1 MCKMRLDEGIAFW
14 QSLPRNNQ
22 EELAVAD
29 GFFDQELMPL
39 SLELFL
45 EKQASKVKEDYYG
58 MMLTLG
64 TSWQPLA
71 LSIAL
76 LKPKKILVM
85 CTQDTY
91 PLLEILLSFLHLD
104 RNNVQCAF
112 VDRSSSEDIYLEMKA
127 AYLDWSDKG
136 KLCADI
142 TGGTKAMAS
151 SAAMMAA
158 VLGMDIYYVESRYL
172 PLYRRPLPGS
182 EELKV
187 LGNPLEFNCR

>member
-14 QSLPRNNQ
+14 QSLPRNNH

-45 EKQASKVKEDYYG
+45 EKQASKVKQDYYG

>member
-45 EKQASKVKEDYYG
+45 EKQASKVKQDYYG
-58 MMLTLG
+58 MMLPLG

-85 CTQDTY
+85 FTQDTY

>member
-22 EELAVAD
+22 EELALAD

-45 EKQASKVKEDYYG
+45 EKQASKVKQDYYG

-104 RNNVQCAF
+104 SNNVQCAF

>member
-1 MCKMRLDEGIAFW
+1 MRLDEGIAFW

-22 EELAVAD
+22 EELALAD

-45 EKQASKVKEDYYG
+45 EKQASKVKQDYYG

-104 RNNVQCAF
+104 RNNVQCTL

>member
-1 MCKMRLDEGIAFW
+1 MYKMRLDEGIAFW

-45 EKQASKVKEDYYG
+45 EKQASKVKQDYYG

>member
-1 MCKMRLDEGIAFW
+1 MRLDEGIAFW

-29 GFFDQELMPL
+29 GFFDQALMPL

-45 EKQASKVKEDYYG
+45 EKQASKVKQDYYG

-187 LGNPLEFNCR
+187 LGNPL

>member
-1 MCKMRLDEGIAFW
+1 MRLDEGIAFW

-45 EKQASKVKEDYYG
+45 EKQASKVKQDYYG

-187 LGNPLEFNCR
+187 LANPLEFNCR